1 MSNKQGSLIKI
12 LGANIAVRRKAL
24 GMSQEILA
32 EKIGITQQALA
43 RMEQGKIAPKL
54 TRLPELAGALQ
65 CTVAELITAQDG
77 DTLEASSRLLAAL
90 EKVPAH
96 KQEAFIQHVWLTVE
110 LMG

>member
-1 MSNKQGSLIKI
+1 MSNKQESLIKI
-12 LGANIAVRRKAL
+12 LGTNIAVRRKAL

-65 CTVAELITAQDG
+65 CTAAELVTAQEC
-77 DTLEASSRLLAAL
+77 DTLEASRRLLAAL

-110 LMG
+110 LM

>member
-1 MSNKQGSLIKI
+1 MNCKQESLIKI
-12 LGANIAVRRKAL
+12 LGTNIAVRRKAL
-24 GMSQEILA
+24 GMSQEVLA

-65 CTVAELITAQDG
+65 CTVAELVTAQDG
-77 DTLEASSRLLAAL
+77 DTLEGSSRLLAAL
-90 EKVPAH
+90 EKVPPH
-96 KQEAFIQHVWLTVE
+96 KQETFIQHVWLTVE

>member
-1 MSNKQGSLIKI
+1 MSNRQESLIKI
-12 LGANIAVRRKAL
+12 LGTNIAVRRKAL

-65 CTVAELITAQDG
+65 CTVANLVTAPEG
-77 DTLEASSRLLAAL
+77 DTLEASSRLQAAL
-90 EKVPAH
+90 ERVPAH
-96 KQEAFIQHVWLTVE
+96 KKEAFIQQVWLTVE
-110 LMG
+110 LMR

>member
-1 MSNKQGSLIKI
+1 MSNKQESLIKI
-12 LGANIAVRRKAL
+12 LGTNIAVRRKAL

-65 CTVAELITAQDG
+65 CSVAELVTTQKG
-77 DTLEASSRLLAAL
+77 DTLEANSRLLAAL
-90 EKVPAH
+90 AKVPVH
-96 KQEAFIQHVWLTVE
+96 KQETFIQHVWLTVN
-110 LMG
+110 LMS

>member
-1 MSNKQGSLIKI
+1 MSNKQESLIKI
-12 LGANIAVRRKAL
+12 LGTNIAIRRKAL

-65 CTVAELITAQDG
+65 CSVAELVTAQEC
-77 DTLEASSRLLAAL
+77 DTLEANSRLLAAL
-90 EKVPAH
+90 EKVPAQ
-96 KQEAFIQHVWLTVE
+96 KQEAFIQQVWLTVE
-110 LMG
+110 LMR

>member
-1 MSNKQGSLIKI
+1 MSNKQESLIKI

-65 CTVAELITAQDG
+65 YTVAELVTAQKD

-90 EKVPAH
+90 EKIPAH

-110 LMG
+110 LMR

>member
-1 MSNKQGSLIKI
+1 MSNKQESLIKI
-12 LGANIAVRRKAL
+12 LGTNIAVRRKAL

-65 CTVAELITAQDG
+65 YTVAELVTAQKD

-90 EKVPAH
+90 EKIPAH

-110 LMG
+110 LMR